1 MTMSISLHE
10 LSETQAQREH
20 EAGERLQVSW
30 VTVVVCASVIAYID
44 GFWLTSLRGAVGAIE
59 VTQSP
64 FSRWLRDSTL
74 MVPPLILAVLAA
86 LLLTRRWVGRNRR
99 ELVQL
104 AAAALLIVVIGSV
117 VSIAEVTA
125 RAAHDYSI
133 QARQLEVNHS
143 GHTTTVTTQPATADS
158 TSSGTCVGL
167 CAAKHATLM
176 AQVRAVGYASV
187 VLVLTNL
194 VLVAWALAARGGRL
208 WSPLRVD
215 ACQDDDDLEHHV

>member
-1 MTMSISLHE
+1 MTMSISLHD
-10 LSETQAQREH
+10 LSEAHAPSERE
-20 EAGERLQVSW
+20 AAERVRVNW

-59 VTQSP
+59 ATQSP
-64 FSRWLRDSTL
+64 FSHWLRDSTL
-74 MVPPLILAVLAA
+74 MVPPLVLAVLAA
-86 LLLTRRWVGRNRR
+86 LLLTRRWIGQNRR
-99 ELVQL
+99 EAVQL
-104 AAAALLIVVIGSV
+104 AVAALLIVGIGSA

-133 QARQLEVNHS
+133 QARQLEVNHT
-143 GHTTTVTTQPATADS
+143 GHTSVVTTQPATANS
-158 TSSGTCVGL
+158 TSSGTCTGL

-187 VLVLTNL
+187 VLLVTNL

-208 WSPLRVD
+208 WSPPRTD
-215 ACQDDDDLEHHV
+215 AVLDDDGRHA